1 MCSIGGVVLRPG
13 VALDIRSVLER
24 MLSIQHHRGPDGQG
38 YWWDTKSS
46 IGLCHNRLAILDL
59 SENGRQPMQSSNGIL
74 TIVFNGEIYNWREL
88 RRQLEAKG
96 IRFHTG
102 TDTEVLLE
110 AYREFGT
117 EVPQYLRGMFSFA
130 VHDSRDGSLFC
141 ARDRVGKKP
150 FVYAETSNGFAF
162 ASEIP
167 AVLAMPGCDTTLNHA
182 AVAGMLIH
190 NVRHIPDPHTAYLGL
205 KRLRPGHAML
215 VKEGKVERVWRYWNP
230 QAASEPSTPKRLR
243 ELLEE
248 SVRLRMV
255 ADVPV
260 GALLS
265 GGVDS
270 SSVVNLMQRFSGEPI
285 RTYALGFDK
294 DDEDL
299 RRARVMAEKLG
310 CIHKE
315 FYFDPDRQLKVF
327 RKILSTYGEPIMLL
341 PLIHTYE
348 LCREIRDDGIKVVL
362 AGHGADELFYGYTGH
377 LRTALISAV
386 LPWLFPLSPLVKLLP
401 DKLCRGPLALVAA
414 QDGCRKAAIYRND
427 EKVAWSRIINPDIKK
442 ELINIVAEE
451 LEYWG
456 KLLPPGPYIDESNFV
471 ALMVENTHS
480 VTIASDLPAMMA
492 SVEMRAPFL
501 DQKIVSFALATHYR
515 KKVTS
520 FRDSS
525 RLKHILKIAV
535 DDLVPHDLLYAPKR
549 GFGMG
554 IQEKMVLQGP
564 WKRYAEEV
572 FASLNDL
579 GGLFDRKSIRHLWEQ
594 HNTDNTVDSS
604 FIARLFAIQ
613 MWANHL
619 SE

>member
-1 MCSIGGVVLRPG
+1 MCGIGGI
-13 VALDIRSVLER
+13 ALKAGLEIDIQSVLTK
-24 MLSIQHHRGPDGQG
+24 MLSIQHHRGPDAQG
-38 YWWDTKSS
+38 VWWSPS
-46 IGLCHNRLAILDL
+46 ANIGLCHNRLAILDL
-59 SENGRQPMQSSNGIL
+59 SDAGNQPMNSFDGLL
-74 TIVFNGEIYNWREL
+74 TIVFNGEIYNWQAL
-88 RRQLEAKG
+88 RKQLEDKG
-96 IRFHTG
+96 VNFHTG

-110 AYREFGT
+110 AYRAYGT
-117 EVPQYLRGMFSFA
+117 DLPLYLRGMFSFA
-130 VHDSRDGSLFC
+130 LFDAMDGSLFC
-141 ARDRVGKKP
+141 ARDRIGKKP
-150 FVYAETSNGFAF
+150 FVYAETDYGFAF

-182 AVAGMLIH
+182 AIAGMLLH

-215 VKEGKVERVWRYWNP
+215 IKEGKVDRIWRYWNP
-230 QAASEPSTPKRLR
+230 RVASEPSTPQRLR

-270 SSVVNLMQRFSGEPI
+270 SSVVNLMRRFSGEPI

-294 DDEDL
+294 DDEDI
-299 RRARVMAEKLG
+299 RRARVIAEKLG

-315 FYFDPDRQLKVF
+315 FYFEPERQFDIF
-327 RKILSTYGEPIMLL
+327 RQILATYGEPIMLL

-348 LCREIRDDGIKVVL
+348 LCSAIRDDGIKVVL
-362 AGHGADELFYGYTGH
+362 SGHGADELFYGYTGH

-386 LPWLFPLSPLVKLLP
+386 LPWLSPLSPLVRLLP
-401 DKLCRGPLALVAA
+401 ENLRRGPVAILAAKA
-414 QDGCRKAAIYRND
+414 GRRKAAFYRNA
-427 EKVAWSRIINPDIKK
+427 EQQAWATIINHDIKK
-442 ELINIVAEE
+442 DLINLVAEE

-456 KLLPPGPYIDESNFV
+456 ELLPSGPYIDESNFV

-501 DQKIVSFALATHYR
+501 DQEIVSLALATHYR
-515 KKVTS
+515 KKVPS
-520 FRDSS
+520 FKDS
-525 RLKHILKIAV
+525 RCLKQILKTAV
-535 DDLVPHDLLYAPKR
+535 ADLVPHDLLYAPKR

-554 IQEKMVLQGP
+554 IQEKMVLKGP
-564 WKRYAEEV
+564 WKKYADEV
-572 FASLNDL
+572 FTSVNDL
-579 GGLFDRKSIRHLWEQ
+579 GGLFDKNGIRQLWKQ
-594 HNTDNTVDSS
+594 YDADDTVDSS
-604 FIARLFAIQ
+604 FIARLFAVQI
-613 MWANHL
+613 W
-619 SE
+619 SRS